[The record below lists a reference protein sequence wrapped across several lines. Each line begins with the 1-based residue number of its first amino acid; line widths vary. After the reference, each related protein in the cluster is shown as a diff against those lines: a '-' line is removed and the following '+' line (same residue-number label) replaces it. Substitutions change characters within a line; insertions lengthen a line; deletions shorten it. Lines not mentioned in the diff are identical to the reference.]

1 MFSLVFPVVFPV
13 LTGGGGTGGYGG
25 AVDEKFRKLVREA
38 KFSQAATSKLFS
50 KFDRNNSGCITVGE
64 FKRGF
69 MEMGIQASTKDI
81 TDLIDRLDR
90 DGNGTIS
97 YVEFVNAGKCRP
109 PTAVDEEFGKSSE
122 AWKIWKSR

>member
-13 LTGGGGTGGYGG
+13 LTGGGGGGTGGYGG

-97 YVEFVNAGKCRP
+97 YVEFVNAGKCRLLP
-109 PTAVDEEFGKSSE
+109 SMKSSE
-122 AWKIWKSR
+122 AWKSWKSR

>member
-1 MFSLVFPVVFPV
+1 M
-13 LTGGGGTGGYGG
+13 
-25 AVDEKFRKLVREA
+25 DEKFRKLVREA

-109 PTAVDEEFGKSSE
+109 PLPSMNSSE
-122 AWKIWKSR
+122 RVRKIWKIWKSR